1 LLLALCVFGALFLT
15 MTFFPTT
22 FESLANSVRDFL
34 SVAKPF
40 VFPPEWSGKHWLAR
54 SVEAISLLAIPF
66 ILTMFPLYA
75 AARRV
80 PVYEEFVEGAKE
92 GFQVAIRI
100 IPFLVAILVAV
111 GMFRAAG
118 GVDLLAR
125 LLSPIFQPLRF
136 PPELLP
142 LVLMR
147 PLSGSGSNGIFAE
160 LVKAHGPDSLI
171 AKMGGTVMGS
181 TETTFYV
188 IAVYFGSVA
197 IRRTRHAVAAG
208 LIADLAGVTASVIIC
223 NLVFG

>member
-1 LLLALCVFGALFLT
+1 
-15 MTFFPTT
+15 
-22 FESLANSVRDFL
+22 
-34 SVAKPF
+34 
-40 VFPPEWSGKHWLAR
+40 
-54 SVEAISLLAIPF
+54 
-66 ILTMFPLYA
+66 
-75 AARRV
+75 
-80 PVYEEFVEGAKE
+80 
-92 GFQVAIRI
+92 
-100 IPFLVAILVAV
+100 
-111 GMFRAAG
+111 
-118 GVDLLAR
+118 
-125 LLSPIFQPLRF
+125 
-136 PPELLP
+136 
-142 LVLMR
+142 MR